1 MSLPSYYLVYSHQ
14 LLHHSSVV
22 VRTHPQAITLGMI
35 TMRKSTHGF
44 PFASHMGMG
53 AKMAVYWVVPEKIRT
68 PDRWDS
74 GNSCGRGGQRPWKSR
89 QEGGQTTCRKSLLQ
103 GSFLPIVHAIRTFSS
118 VTLEQHS
125 RTQKNSRDILF
136 TYFSPNINDNLS

>member
-22 VRTHPQAITLGMI
+22 VRTHPQAITLAMI

-68 PDRWDS
+68 PPTD
-74 GNSCGRGGQRPWKSR
+74 GILEFSR
-89 QEGGQTTCRKSLLQ
+89 EGGSK
-103 GSFLPIVHAIRTFSS
+103 
-118 VTLEQHS
+118 TLEIQVGGEL
-125 RTQKNSRDILF
+125 N
-136 TYFSPNINDNLS
+136 